1 MSTAIADP
9 SADLHLNAADCI
21 RRHPALS
28 RVKLYRAA
36 VTHQVRTRLDPG
48 VPPLYCAAD
57 VDRLM
62 ANDAA
67 RAKLRTA
74 VIGA

>member
-1 MSTAIADP
+1 MSTAIADT
-9 SADLHLNAADCI
+9 SAGIHLNAADCI

-36 VTHQVRTRLDPG
+36 VTQQVRTQLRPG

-62 ANDAA
+62 AEDANKN
-67 RAKLRTA
+67 RLRTTG
-74 VIGA
+74 IGA